1 MFKFIITDLH
11 QAHLLALSQLRKN
24 SIKVGIFFIVIFGLL
39 AFLELK
45 DDLTSIVGYLWIA
58 FGILFPY
65 LIIQSPKNNLKQ
77 SLLHAKHIYTS
88 IYTITFEK
96 DYIRVHQ
103 DDDGRLNDTLYY
115 YDRIFKIESFNTHL
129 VIHTHFNNLL
139 ILPMDTLFDGDK
151 EDLIPY
157 VNYLL
162 NGRISVITPKK

>member
-11 QAHLLALSQLRKN
+11 QAHLLTLSQLRKN

-39 AFLELK
+39 AFLEFK
-45 DDLTSIVGYLWIA
+45 DDILSIFGFVWLA
-58 FGILFPY
+58 LGILFPY
-65 LIIQSPKNNLKQ
+65 MIIQSPKNNLKQ

-103 DDDGRLNDTLYY
+103 DDDGRLNDTFYY

-157 VNYLL
+157 INYLL